1 MSSSQKSQAFLVM
14 MEAAVKLEIK
24 SQTLASASSYFH
36 RFYSNASCKD
46 SHKVD
51 QDYDSML
58 LAATCISL
66 AAKVEEDQV
75 GVRDIINVFHRSLHP
90 DQPPLDLGPVYW
102 SLRDSISHLE
112 MILLRF
118 LQFQVTV
125 DHPHRYLLH
134 YLSSL
139 NSWLHCDREDK
150 FLLARIAWSILTDFN
165 LSPKCIVHDPS
176 AVAISILCLAL
187 KMAHLSVP
195 YERDGEI
202 SWHEAVNEKVSTEK
216 VNEIIGDLVSFY
228 EQGSYS

>member
-1 MSSSQKSQAFLVM
+1 M

-24 SQTLASASSYFH
+24 SQTIASASIYFH
-36 RFYSNASCKD
+36 RFYSND
-46 SHKVD
+46 SRED
-51 QDYDSML
+51 REIEQGCDPML

-75 GVRDIINVFHRSLHP
+75 KVRDIINVFHRSVHP
-90 DQPPLDLGPVYW
+90 DQPPLDIGPVYW

-118 LQFQVTV
+118 LQFKVTV
-125 DHPHRYLLH
+125 DHPHRYMLH
-134 YLSSL
+134 YLDSL
-139 NSWLHCDREDK
+139 NSWLHCDRQDK
-150 FLLARIAWSILTDFN
+150 FLLARIAWSILSDFN
-165 LSPKCIVHDPS
+165 LNPKCILHDPS
-176 AVAISILCLAL
+176 AVAISVLSLAL

-202 SWHEAVNEKVSTEK
+202 SWHEAVNEKVSSEN